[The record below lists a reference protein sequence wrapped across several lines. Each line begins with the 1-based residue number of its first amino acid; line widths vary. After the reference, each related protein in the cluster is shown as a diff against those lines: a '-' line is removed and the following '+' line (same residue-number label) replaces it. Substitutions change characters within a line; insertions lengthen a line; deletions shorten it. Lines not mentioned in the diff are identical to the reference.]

1 MISTLLLV
9 FQLLAGSVPGHAPL
23 RYKIVTRT
31 NTDIDLSA
39 AGQGSQTI
47 ALVSTTFVTVNLS
60 DTTGGQLANIVV
72 DSSAFDGG
80 AIAAQLPPAM
90 LADPKGATFHLFVVN
105 GKSKSPI
112 LPSPMSVQGAQA
124 AGGIELFLTGLRT
137 SKPGDTW
144 TDTTMSDTT
153 TAGASAKR
161 SRVST
166 WTAKPDQG
174 GALQLDATWT
184 GTTSAGFGQAQIEM
198 KVAGTSHVTAV
209 SGGLAQKANS
219 TGTGSATM
227 NVAGMNLPMK
237 VTTDVTTTQL
247 P

>member
-1 MISTLLLV
+1 VISTLLLALQMLAA
-9 FQLLAGSVPGHAPL
+9 QLPVPASL
-23 RYKIVTRT
+23 RYRIVTRT

-47 ALVSTTFVTVNLS
+47 ALVSTTFVTVNVS
-60 DTTGGQLANIVV
+60 DTTGGRLVNIVV

-80 AIAAQLPPAM
+80 AIAAQLPAEL

-105 GKSKSPI
+105 GKSKSSI
-112 LPSPMSVQGAQA
+112 LPAPMSVQAAQA
-124 AGGIELFLTGLRT
+124 AGGIELLLTGLRRL
-137 SKPGDTW
+137 KAGDTW
-144 TDTTMSDTT
+144 IDTTMSDTT
-153 TAGASAKR
+153 AAGASAKG

-184 GTTSAGFGQAQIEM
+184 GTTSAGFGQAQMEM
-198 KVAGTSHVTAV
+198 KVTGENHVTAV
-209 SGGLAQKANS
+209 PGELARKANS
-219 TGTGSATM
+219 TGSGNATM
-227 NVAGMNLPMK
+227 NMAGMNLPMK
-237 VTTDVTTTQL
+237 VTTEITTTQI